1 MLFGEYLNQVHEMD
15 LMINLYQLFGATR
28 DQQFGCT
35 TVFDK
40 LKRYYS
46 DYKAVDKDPIE
57 QAISMYTERGDDEDR
72 VCYFSHIKPQ
82 LSRYYYSMY
91 NQPWKLL
98 PFHEVVFENCKMT
111 SEEVVAT
118 VIWELTWWGFDE
130 PEYEGLTFH
139 FITDT
144 NNNIKYEN

>member
-40 LKRYYS
+40 LKCYYC
-46 DYKAVDKDPIE
+46 DYKDADKDSIE
-57 QAISMYTERGDDEDR
+57 QVISMYIGKDDKK
-72 VCYFSHIKPQ
+72 YYGSHIADHK
-82 LSRYYYSMY
+82 SEYYYSMY

-98 PFHEVVFENCKMT
+98 PFYEVMFENCEMT
-111 SEEVVAT
+111 PEEVVAT
-118 VIWELTWWGFDE
+118 VIWELTWWGFNE

-139 FITDT
+139 FISDT
-144 NNNIKYEN
+144 NDAIRM